1 MFKKKK
7 PKFTQVTSLS
17 KVRAQVREFIMD
29 SQVPEA
35 MEISERLGCPP
46 ISDELVEREEQE
58 SEKRVGRI
66 DFLIPLL
73 YGYSALF
80 SEAFITSLSDSLV
93 DPKTPMTP
101 ETKRLM
107 HNLNHATKSMMEDVM
122 AHLLVGSVSQLVDL
136 EFLQVNKKGK
146 R

>member
-7 PKFTQVTSLS
+7 PKFAQITSIS

-29 SQVPEA
+29 SQVPDA
-35 MEISERLGCPP
+35 MDIAEGLGCPP
-46 ISDELVEREEQE
+46 ISEELMEKEEQE
-58 SEKRVGRI
+58 SDKRVANI

-80 SEAFITSLSDSLV
+80 SEAFVDNLASTLV
-93 DPKTPMTP
+93 DFKVPNTP
-101 ETKRLM
+101 EAKKLI
-107 HNLNHATKSMMEDVM
+107 HNLNHATKNMMEDVM

-136 EFLQVNKKGK
+136 EFLKVNQKG
-146 R
+146 RR